1 MSTAQVGLGT
11 ATFGSVFTGVFDAE
25 TGFTLSHASVP
36 EINTQTDGDANITY
50 CAGTSKDFGQFVA
63 SIQVADGVDIDAI
76 VGTTETL
83 TVTFVSGDTYIGS
96 AFLVSAPRNM
106 GSNVKNL
113 CNCAFRWETLPTYT
127 NVA

>member
-1 MSTAQVGLGT
+1 MGTPQTGLGS
-11 ATFGSVFTGVFDAE
+11 ATFGAVFTGVFDAE

-36 EINTQTDGDANITY
+36 EINSQTDADADITY
-50 CAGTSKDFGQFVA
+50 CSGTSKDFGQFVA
-63 SIQVADGVDIDAI
+63 SIQIADGVDIDSI
-76 VGTTETL
+76 VSTTESL
-83 TVTFVSGDTYIGS
+83 TVTFVSGDTYVGD

-113 CNCAFRWETLPTYT
+113 CNCTFRWETAPTFT